1 MSFLLIVYNM
11 IIKLSCNI
19 NGEVYFCVLK
29 FCDDFF
35 QLVQK
40 KKKLLEVLNYVYA
53 SAQLAIICLT

>member
-1 MSFLLIVYNM
+1 MAC
-11 IIKLSCNI
+11 K
-19 NGEVYFCVLK
+19 FCVLK